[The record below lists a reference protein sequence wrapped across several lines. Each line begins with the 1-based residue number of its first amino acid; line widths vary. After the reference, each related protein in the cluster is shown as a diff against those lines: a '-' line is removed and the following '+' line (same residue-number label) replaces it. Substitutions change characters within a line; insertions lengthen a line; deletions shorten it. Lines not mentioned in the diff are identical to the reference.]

1 MIWLSIEIIIMISL
15 INIINTNSI
24 YFAYL
29 IKENPDNM
37 YILELY
43 KYNTMLITALLTI
56 NFMFI
61 CKNIYYLF

>member
-15 INIINTNSI
+15 IKIINTNSI

-29 IKENPDNM
+29 IKENPDDI

-43 KYNTMLITALLTI
+43 KYNTMLITALLTVDI
-56 NFMFI
+56 LFI
-61 CKNIYYLF
+61 SKNIYLLF

>member
-15 INIINTNSI
+15 IKIINTNSI

-29 IKENPDNM
+29 IKENPDDI

-56 NFMFI
+56 DVLLL
-61 CKNIYYLF
+61 CKNIYLLF

>member
-61 CKNIYYLF
+61 CKNIYHLF